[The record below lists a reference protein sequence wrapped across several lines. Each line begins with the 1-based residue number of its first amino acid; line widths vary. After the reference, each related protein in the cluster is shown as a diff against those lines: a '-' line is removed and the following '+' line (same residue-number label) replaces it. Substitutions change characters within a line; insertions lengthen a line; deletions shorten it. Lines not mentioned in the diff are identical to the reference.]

1 MEDPDLVACSL
12 APVDLAGRRE
22 FWLRL
27 SDRALVEKEP
37 IAAGVRLRFRR
48 LDGVE
53 DELRDLAALE
63 RECCSFATWSLTSED
78 ADLRLEVTAEGEGI
92 AAVRAL
98 FDEPAPASTA
108 AR

>member
-1 MEDPDLVACSL
+1 MADPDLVACSL
-12 APVDLAGRRE
+12 APADLQGRRE
-22 FWLRL
+22 RWLRL
-27 SDRALVEKEP
+27 SDRALVEKKP
-37 IAAGVRLRFRR
+37 IEAGVRLRFQR

-53 DELRDLAALE
+53 AELRELAALE
-63 RECCSFATWSLTSED
+63 RDCCSFAIWTVTGDGAEVH
-78 ADLRLEVTAEGEGI
+78 LEVTAEGEGI